1 MSTTSDVAAGDIIS
15 TTVND
20 SDYSCDS
27 AIWMMTLDKSRG
39 RRLTAVRIECEC
51 SLPRCDMWGTTW
63 LFEPSIAD
71 EQTLTRLIHTDD
83 GWTWEELEYV
93 D

>member
-1 MSTTSDVAAGDIIS
+1 MSTTADVAAGDIIS

-20 SDYSCDS
+20 SDYGCDS
-27 AIWMMTLDKSRG
+27 AIWMMVQSDRDI
-39 RRLTAVRIECEC
+39 LTAIRIECEC
-51 SLPRCDMWGTTW
+51 SLTRCDMWGTTW
-63 LFEPSIAD
+63 NFYPSSAD

-83 GWTWEELEYV
+83 GWTWEELAYV